1 MSHRPRPTAVGPWP
15 GSAHE
20 EKQVGEMLTKT
31 FDPGEVIFREGN
43 ESQVSFLQDG

>member
-1 MSHRPRPTAVGPWP
+1 MAKVSKRPLK
-15 GSAHE
+15 

-31 FDPGEVIFREGN
+31 FDPSEVTFREGD